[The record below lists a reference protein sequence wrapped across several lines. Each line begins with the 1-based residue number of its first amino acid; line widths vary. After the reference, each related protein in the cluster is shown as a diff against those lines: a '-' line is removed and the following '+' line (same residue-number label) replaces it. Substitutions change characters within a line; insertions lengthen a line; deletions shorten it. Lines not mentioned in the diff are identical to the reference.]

1 MVSIG
6 RLFNLCMV
14 AATLIVMVVAGQ
26 SLTRELVDYRAR
38 ARAID
43 AERALEASLGLME
56 KLAVLRGPT
65 ARLLASP
72 HAATA
77 EDLGPM
83 LAVRGAVGAAMAELR
98 TRIAALIDSDGTPN
112 GGQVRVIS
120 ETADSIDRAR
130 LARAAVIDA
139 SLARP
144 LAERDAGMM
153 NGYAVDDFALE
164 RQFVQ
169 LLNALQARVAVGAAE
184 SASVIQIARYAAD
197 LRELAGIQAQVI
209 TPAQVE
215 RRPFTSGELE
225 KAGLIQG
232 EINRL
237 RSQVEAA
244 IGYVGDPPGLVA
256 AWRLAEDGY
265 FRRGRDA
272 IDQVLKAGAVDGNY
286 PMPLPDFIPL
296 VAVQLRSLIALRDGA
311 SGAAVEL
318 ASQGRNLAWSRVV
331 ASAAELGGVV
341 ALVIGLTLLFRRRV
355 VIPLLR
361 LACKIE
367 GLAAGKRDIVI
378 DMTERNDE
386 VGGLARASQVFHAAL
401 LEREQLAEKLQWEMI
416 ERNNA
421 EAARADLQDQLLR
434 AKKMEAIGTMAGGVA
449 HELNNLLQPIL
460 MLGELL
466 VDQFAEEDQDC
477 RDDMAMIIDHAER
490 ARYIVSSIVTFARK
504 ESATIGTLDVAHEMR
519 AVDAMLRKL
528 VPSTVR
534 IEQQIAPETCLVL
547 ANRTELLQVV
557 TNLIM
562 NASHA
567 MNQLGSVRI
576 ALGHRQL
583 GESEATQLQV
593 RPGDYADLSI
603 ADTGSGIEPGL
614 LDRIFE
620 PFFTTKPAG
629 QGTGLGLSV
638 VYGIVHAW
646 KGAMRVES
654 EVGRGTTFSIL
665 VPIHSS

>member
-14 AATLIVMVVAGQ
+14 AATLIVMLVAGQ
-26 SLTRELVDYRAR
+26 SLTRELLDYRGR
-38 ARAID
+38 VRAID

-65 ARLLASP
+65 ASLLASP
-72 HAATA
+72 NAVTA
-77 EDLGPM
+77 GDRRPM
-83 LAVRGAVGAAMAELR
+83 LAIRAAVDAAVAELR
-98 TRIAALIDSDGTPN
+98 TRIAVLSDNDDTPDVGRVRAIGEIAEAIDKS
-112 GGQVRVIS
+112 
-120 ETADSIDRAR
+120 R
-130 LARAAVIDA
+130 LARASMIDA

-144 LAERDAGMM
+144 LAEREAGVMKA
-153 NGYAVDDFALE
+153 YAADDFALE
-164 RQFVQ
+164 QHFIR

-184 SASVIQIARYAAD
+184 SASVLQIARYAAD

-215 RRPFTSGELE
+215 RRPFRPDELE
-225 KAGLIQG
+225 KAGLVQG

-244 IGYVGDPPGLVA
+244 IGYVGNPPKLVA
-256 AWRLAEDGY
+256 AWRLAQDGY
-265 FRRGRDA
+265 FTRGRDA
-272 IDQVLKAGAVDGNY
+272 IDQVLKVGAVDGQY

-296 VAVQLRSLIALRDGA
+296 VALQLRSLIALRNGA
-311 SGAAVEL
+311 SADAVEL
-318 ASQGRNLAWSRVV
+318 ASAGRDLAWSRVV
-331 ASAAELGGVV
+331 ASATELGGVV
-341 ALVIGLTLLFRRRV
+341 ALVIGLAWLFRRRV

-361 LACKIE
+361 LARKIE

-386 VGGLARASQVFHAAL
+386 VGGLARASQIFHAAL
-401 LEREQLAEKLQWEMI
+401 LEREQLACKLQLEML
-416 ERNNA
+416 ERNKA
-421 EAARADLQDQLLR
+421 EAARAELQDQLLR

-466 VDQFAEEDQDC
+466 VDRFAEEDQDC
-477 RDDMAMIIDHAER
+477 RDDMALIIDHAER
-490 ARYIVSSIVTFARK
+490 ARHIVSSIVTFARR
-504 ESATIGTLDVAHEMR
+504 ESAAIGTLDVAHEMR
-519 AVDAMLRKL
+519 AVEAMLRRL
-528 VPSTVR
+528 VPSSVT
-534 IEQQIAPETCLVL
+534 IEQQIAAEPCLVL

-557 TNLIM
+557 TNLVM
-562 NASHA
+562 NASQA

-576 ALGHRQL
+576 ALGHKQLRQ
-583 GESEATQLQV
+583 GEASQLQV
-593 RPGDYADLSI
+593 PPGEYADLSI
-603 ADTGSGIEPGL
+603 TDTGSGIEPGL
-614 LDRIFE
+614 IDRIFE

-638 VYGIVHAW
+638 VYGIVRAW
-646 KGAMRVES
+646 KGALRVQS